1 MRSSRGDA
9 AGDIESGGV
18 PGAAPDGS
26 GKFRSGSRTYGSVP
40 PQGAEP
46 ASEERESTLGYI
58 FRVSEPI
65 VFWTACTLIAAFSC
79 LGMIRITRFPHF
91 PATLPEGHD
100 GRTMQVGYVANS
112 TGALESYVGCAPTRG
127 GENLRDDIGTDR
139 FPDFV
144 IAGARGAPVDA
155 LHRLLREK
163 HVACSAENVDDDLF
177 GAPRYRAAPIP
188 LDEQRRWVESNY
200 HRCGEEERFLGV
212 PRFQTSRDLL
222 YRGWAPERMCEAMG
236 SEETR
241 AVILLPDPINHALAV
256 FSEVLA
262 PHKSR
267 FARWYRRAAEE
278 PSAAEEASATTTPS
292 SESGNAT
299 SSLGASGPRPAGDRD
314 GVTYNIR
321 GFETTV
327 AVDLAVAEAC
337 GPGAMLSASDADYDA
352 NRECCRAAAAALGWI
367 SWPGCGDCHPDL
379 EERERKACER
389 DGELAFSPARA
400 GAYAEQLRRFYRR
413 VPARNVMVVTADQ
426 ALESGI
432 PALAVA
438 VVEWRLFGLPL
449 VDPVSVTTDLM
460 MSQAR
465 VTAAAM
471 ARAATAADSAAGTGA
486 FESRRESS
494 GSSGSSGLS
503 SGSSGSS
510 GLSSGSSG
518 SGAGAGSGSRARP
531 GAAAPSDAVPSVG
544 LRPFARGGG
553 GLASLRSL
561 ERRAGGDD
569 GVGLFD
575 DVSEF
580 FRRVSRFFRDVFS
593 SLGARGF
600 DGWGWG
606 GTGRRHTVRRADER
620 VVDEAAASKPERA
633 AMGRFSVVAD
643 PAFGD
648 ATIPDALRRRLVRFY
663 DPLVDDLNALL
674 GNGETRWWDADGAPT
689 PALQRETLV
698 AKPPSPPPF
707 GWTTEELDDVA
718 EYRDETENRNGNQD
732 GDGEGVGF
740 VVDAANFASGG
751 EGGGDAEGAG
761 RTTAT
766 ATRGDR
772 R

>member
-46 ASEERESTLGYI
+46 ASEERESTLGFI

-79 LGMIRITRFPHF
+79 LGLTRITRSPHF
-91 PATLPEGHD
+91 PASLPEGRD

-112 TGALESYVGCAPTRG
+112 TGALESYVGCVATRG
-127 GENLRDDIGTDR
+127 GENLRNDIGTDR
-139 FPDFV
+139 FPDFI

-163 HVACSAENVDDDLF
+163 HVACAAENVDDDLF
-177 GAPRYRAAPIP
+177 GAPRYRAEPIP
-188 LDEQRRWVESNY
+188 LDEQRRWVKSNY
-200 HRCGEEERFLGV
+200 HRCGDEERFLGV
-212 PRFQTSRDLL
+212 PRFQTSRDSL

-241 AVILLPDPINHALAV
+241 VVILLPDPIDHALAV
-256 FSEVLA
+256 FSEVLS
-262 PHKSR
+262 PHKSNIT
-267 FARWYRRAAEE
+267 RWYRRAEAEGS
-278 PSAAEEASATTTPS
+278 SAEAEASKS
-292 SESGNAT
+292 SGDESNT
-299 SSLGASGPRPAGDRD
+299 VESKTSSSLGATGSRRPGDRD
-314 GVTYNIR
+314 GVTYDIR

-337 GPGAMLSASDADYDA
+337 GPGALVSGSDADYEK
-352 NRECCRAAAAALGWI
+352 NRECCRSAASELGWVA
-367 SWPGCGDCHPDL
+367 WPGCGDCHPDL
-379 EERERKACER
+379 EDGAREACER

-426 ALESGI
+426 AVESGI

-438 VVEWRLFGLPL
+438 IVEWRLFGRPL
-449 VDPVSVTTDLM
+449 VDPVSVTMDLM
-460 MSQAR
+460 MSRAR
-465 VTAAAM
+465 AAAAATTTAAAGE
-471 ARAATAADSAAGTGA
+471 AAANAISAAETETAVETGA
-486 FESRRESS
+486 SESRRDVSS
-494 GSSGSSGLS
+494 GSSPGSSPGWS
-503 SGSSGSS
+503 SDTSV
-510 GLSSGSSG
+510 
-518 SGAGAGSGSRARP
+518 A
-531 GAAAPSDAVPSVG
+531 SVG
-544 LRPFARGGG
+544 SQPVVGGGG
-553 GLASLRSL
+553 GLASFRAL
-561 ERRAGGDD
+561 ERRAAGDGD
-569 GVGLFD
+569 GDGDGRVD
-575 DVSEF
+575 DIF
-580 FRRVSRFFRDVFS
+580 NFPRRASRFFHDVFS
-593 SLGARGF
+593 SLGALGF

-606 GTGRRHTVRRADER
+606 GTVRRRAVSKGGAEEETRVDDSDADR
-620 VVDEAAASKPERA
+620 KPARA
-633 AMGRFSVVAD
+633 AMGRYFVAD

-674 GNGETRWWDADGAPT
+674 GNGETRWWDADGAST

-698 AKPPSPPPF
+698 AASSSSSSF
-707 GWTTEELDDVA
+707 EWATGVFDDVA
-718 EYRDETENRNGNQD
+718 EYQDETDD
-732 GDGEGVGF
+732 GDASSGDPSS

-751 EGGGDAEGAG
+751 GEEPGSS
-761 RTTAT
+761 
-766 ATRGDR
+766 
-772 R
+772 

>member
-1 MRSSRGDA
+1 
-9 AGDIESGGV
+9 
-18 PGAAPDGS
+18 
-26 GKFRSGSRTYGSVP
+26 
-40 PQGAEP
+40 
-46 ASEERESTLGYI
+46 
-58 FRVSEPI
+58 
-65 VFWTACTLIAAFSC
+65 
-79 LGMIRITRFPHF
+79 
-91 PATLPEGHD
+91 
-100 GRTMQVGYVANS
+100 
-112 TGALESYVGCAPTRG
+112 
-127 GENLRDDIGTDR
+127 
-139 FPDFV
+139 
-144 IAGARGAPVDA
+144 
-155 LHRLLREK
+155 
-163 HVACSAENVDDDLF
+163 
-177 GAPRYRAAPIP
+177 
-188 LDEQRRWVESNY
+188 
-200 HRCGEEERFLGV
+200 
-212 PRFQTSRDLL
+212 
-222 YRGWAPERMCEAMG
+222 
-236 SEETR
+236 
-241 AVILLPDPINHALAV
+241 
-256 FSEVLA
+256 
-262 PHKSR
+262 
-267 FARWYRRAAEE
+267 
-278 PSAAEEASATTTPS
+278 
-292 SESGNAT
+292 
-299 SSLGASGPRPAGDRD
+299 
-314 GVTYNIR
+314 
-321 GFETTV
+321 
-327 AVDLAVAEAC
+327 
-337 GPGAMLSASDADYDA
+337 
-352 NRECCRAAAAALGWI
+352 
-367 SWPGCGDCHPDL
+367 
-379 EERERKACER
+379 
-389 DGELAFSPARA
+389 
-400 GAYAEQLRRFYRR
+400 
-413 VPARNVMVVTADQ
+413 MVVTADQ

-606 GTGRRHTVRRADER
+606 GTERRHTVRRADER